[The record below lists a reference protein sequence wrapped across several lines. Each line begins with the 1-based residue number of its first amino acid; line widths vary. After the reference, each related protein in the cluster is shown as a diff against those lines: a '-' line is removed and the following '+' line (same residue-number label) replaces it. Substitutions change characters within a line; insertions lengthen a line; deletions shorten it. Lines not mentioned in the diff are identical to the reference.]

1 MPPFQR
7 PRWQDL
13 SIVPLTLVPAVVLG
27 LAVWVVAV
35 VLDLP
40 GWAAPPAVVLVM
52 GATVWTSLHFRVRR
66 PLLVAQA
73 WITRRVDG
81 DATARLPVTSGD
93 EPGRLAASL
102 NELIAAAFQGESHIQ
117 SILHTAADGIVTID
131 ELGLIELSNPA
142 AARMFGV
149 EGGS

>member
-81 DATARLPVTSGD
+81 DATAMRRRGYRSPRAMNRVGWRHRSM
-93 EPGRLAASL
+93 
-102 NELIAAAFQGESHIQ
+102 N
-117 SILHTAADGIVTID
+117 
-131 ELGLIELSNPA
+131 
-142 AARMFGV
+142 
-149 EGGS
+149 